1 MQKPVTVA
9 SVIGGIFLLV
19 MGLRRV
25 NYSID
30 KQ

>member
-9 SVIGGIFLLV
+9 SVIGGLFLLA

-25 NYSID
+25 NYNID